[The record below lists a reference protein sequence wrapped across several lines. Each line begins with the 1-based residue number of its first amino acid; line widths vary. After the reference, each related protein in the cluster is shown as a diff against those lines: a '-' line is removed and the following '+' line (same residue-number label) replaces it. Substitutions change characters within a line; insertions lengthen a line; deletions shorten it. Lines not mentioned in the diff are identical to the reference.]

1 MQQMMLPIGVFLL
14 TTSLGLAV
22 SYLLLQPKKKL
33 KTVAV
38 PARFQ
43 WVNTKFS
50 KAEKVRTAAAFG
62 AAVILC
68 FFTRWFPALILFPLA
83 VLTIPALFS
92 NRADRLVMERLEALE
107 AWTRSL
113 SGLIGVGTALETA
126 LKASLSSAA
135 ESIRPMVKRL
145 IARLE
150 GGWML
155 KDALESF
162 ADEIDDPTADIIIM
176 NLMLAAEQRGA
187 GLSTA
192 LENIAES
199 VHDEIK
205 ARHQIDT
212 DRSKTRSDIR
222 IIIVGVAVML
232 AIMPF
237 MPMVSEPY
245 KTTTGQILYLVW
257 VALLCYIVYGMYQL
271 AKPYRAARLLGRT
284 TK

>member
-1 MQQMMLPIGVFLL
+1 MEQILFPLGIFFLI
-14 TTSLGLAV
+14 TSIGLALA
-22 SYLLLQPKKKL
+22 YLLLQPKKNL
-33 KTVAV
+33 KAV
-38 PARFQ
+38 PVPVRFQ
-43 WVNTKFS
+43 WMKAKFS
-50 KAEKVRTAAAFG
+50 KAEKIRTAVAFG
-62 AAVILC
+62 IAVVLC
-68 FFTRWFPALILFPLA
+68 IFTHWFPALVLFPLA

-92 NRADRLVMERLEALE
+92 NRADRVVMERLEALE

-126 LKASLSSAA
+126 LKASLSSAGD
-135 ESIRPMVKRL
+135 SIHPMVKRL

-155 KDALESF
+155 SDALESF
-162 ADEIDDPTADIIIM
+162 ADEVDDPTADVIIM
-176 NLMLAAEQRGA
+176 NLMLAAKQRGA

-222 IIIVGVAVML
+222 IIVVGVAVML
-232 AIMPF
+232 VIMPF
-237 MPMVSEPY
+237 MPIVAEPY
-245 KTTTGQILYLVW
+245 QTTTGQVLYMVW

-271 AKPYRAARLLGRT
+271 AKPYRAARLLGRN